1 MIEIRLFAYFRDN
14 RGKVL
19 HVDEAQFP
27 TPQAVL
33 DHLDIKLESVAI
45 LLVNGRHAP
54 ADTKLK
60 AEDIVAFFP
69 PVAGG

>member
-1 MIEIRLFAYFRDN
+1 MIEVRLFAFFRDN

-19 HVDEAQFP
+19 HLDEEQFT
-27 TPQAVL
+27 TPQALL
-33 DHLDIKLESVAI
+33 DHLEIKLEDVAI

-54 ADTKLK
+54 ADTPLK

>member
-1 MIEIRLFAYFRDN
+1 MLEIRLFAYFRDN

-19 HVDEAQFP
+19 HLDEQVFS
-27 TPQAVL
+27 TPQSIL
-33 DHLDIKLESVAI
+33 DHLDIRLDAVAI

-54 ADTKLK
+54 ADTQLK
-60 AEDIVAFFP
+60 AGDIVAFFP

>member
-1 MIEIRLFAYFRDN
+1 MIEVRLFAFFRDN

-19 HVDEAQFP
+19 HLDVAQFT

-33 DHLDIKLESVAI
+33 DYLKIKLEDVAI

-54 ADTKLK
+54 ADTLLK